1 MPTLLDKLLKVFLH
15 LAEQYILSLLPT
27 IGFPHTGHTL
37 ISALFVRTQYYLLQ
51 MQIYSYAAFD
61 GNGSVDFKNNSTVL
75 QLPEDA
81 AGMERHRVR
90 LPL

>member
-61 GNGSVDFKNNSTVL
+61 ENCSVNFKKIY
-75 QLPEDA
+75 A
-81 AGMERHRVR
+81 
-90 LPL
+90 